1 MEDILMADHSP
12 DLLVETPWIWR
23 ARRPRARTRLICFP
37 HAGAGAG
44 AYGEWARLLPA
55 EVELAAVQ
63 LPGRQN
69 RIAEDPVTEVGPL
82 VKVLTQALRP
92 FLDGDFAFFGHS
104 GGAALAYEV
113 AKALREKS
121 GPRPSRLFL
130 SAQPAPGTVGRV
142 PVMHTLSDEELGAEV
157 VRLGGIEPEI
167 AEDEEVMEG
176 LLPTLRADFTLWER
190 HRVEPGEPLDT
201 PITVLSGDAD
211 PRAPKDTLYG
221 WAAHTTGAFH
231 TRFYPGGHFYFLHD
245 PTELVAHLSQVLT
258 GQVLTGQALT
268 GPSHAGS
275 SRPAPEL
282 AGSAR

>member
-1 MEDILMADHSP
+1 MSDHSP
-12 DLLVETPWIWR
+12 DLVVETPWIWR
-23 ARRPRARTRLICFP
+23 ARRPRARLRLICFP

-44 AYGEWARLLPA
+44 AYGEWARLLPS
-55 EVELAAVQ
+55 EIELAAVQ

-92 FLDGDFAFFGHS
+92 VLDGDFAFFGHS

-113 AKALREKS
+113 AKALREKG
-121 GPRPSRLFL
+121 GPRPSQLFL

-176 LLPTLRADFTLWER
+176 LLPTLRADFSLWER
-190 HRVEPGEPLDT
+190 HQVRPGAALDT

-221 WAAHTTGAFH
+221 WAAHTTGAFR
-231 TRFYPGGHFYFLHD
+231 TRFYPGGHFYFLDD
-245 PTELVAHLSQVLT
+245 PTELVAYI
-258 GQVLTGQALT
+258 GQALGSQSLGGQALGGRSHGSQT
-268 GPSHAGS
+268 HAGTS
-275 SRPAPEL
+275 SPATEL